1 MAFITNSNYNF
12 PSYNALA
19 PCNAITHIYLYNK
32 IYCIYCIPIGLKTTP
47 TCLEYCP
54 GSFSL
59 LFIGD
64 DKGCIAYMKFLQ
76 PKRSLFKRDPT
87 NKIDI
92 YLWKVSV
99 VYLYTV
105 VISILVVNK

>member
-1 MAFITNSNYNF
+1 MMF
-12 PSYNALA
+12 
-19 PCNAITHIYLYNK
+19 LYCVYY
-32 IYCIYCIPIGLKTTP
+32 ISIGLKTTP

-64 DKGCIAYMKFLQ
+64 DKGCITYMKFLQ
-76 PKRSLFKRDPT
+76 PKRSLLKRDPT
-87 NKIDI
+87 NKVDT

-99 VYLYTV
+99 MYL
-105 VISILVVNK
+105 